1 MYDYKKIEQEILEFW
16 EKNRIYEKAKERVAK
31 SQVKFYFCDGPPYAT
46 GQIHPGTAW
55 NKCIKDAVCRYHRM
69 RGEDVRAQPGYD
81 THGLPIEVKV
91 EQELG
96 IKNKREIEKL
106 GIDKFIEK
114 CKAFA
119 TKYIEVMSGQFKRLG
134 VWMDWD
140 KPYITYKD
148 EYIESSWHTL
158 KMAWDKGLMHEGVYV
173 LPYCYR
179 CETTM
184 ANYELEYGEET
195 DPSIFV
201 KFKIKNKENEYL
213 IIWTTTPWTLVAN
226 MAVMAH
232 PTFTYVKAKVDDEI
246 WYLAKDRL
254 DYLMSITEKNAVVL
268 EEIAGRKLKDIEYE
282 HPFQDKIKKIAN
294 RKVVLSDEY
303 VNLEDG
309 SGLVHCAPGHGQEDF
324 IIGKRY
330 DIEAFSPVD
339 ESGRYTEEAGEM
351 FIGKNVREMNSQ
363 IIELLEQNGSLV
375 YASRI
380 KHRYPH
386 CWRCKTPLIFLTTK
400 QWFITI
406 SKTKEKMM
414 DEINN
419 IEWHPKFAGERFRDF
434 VEVAPDWCISRQRY
448 WGIPLPIWKCEKC
461 QKIHVIGSKKELPK
475 NVELHRPYVDE
486 IEINCECGGNA
497 KRVKDVLDVWF
508 DSGNAVWASLTNEE
522 AKKYGERSEI
532 IIEGQDQIRGWF
544 YSLLGSGI
552 VRYNASPYKRLLM
565 HGFFVD
571 EHGEKMSKSLGNF
584 VPIEEIIEKNGAD
597 TFRMWGLSNTI
608 WEEIKFNWTE
618 LKTVYSDINII
629 YNLGTFLERFYP
641 NEKIERDGLELT
653 EEDKW
658 LLSRLNST
666 IRDYNNAFKN
676 YEINNAVKKLRN
688 FITNDLSRFYMKLA
702 KDRLAN
708 EEKKNEALYVI
719 YQSILNSLIMLAP
732 VSPFLAEYIYQKFF
746 RKFEKEESINLFSM
760 VVENPAEID
769 MLSEKRME
777 IIQGIITAGLLARQN
792 AKIKTRWPIKTTYI
806 ETKSQEVSKAVSQ
819 FKEAICTTLNA
830 KETKLVESAPS
841 GEYASSPFEG
851 GVVHISKR
859 IEQELYEEGILNDIK
874 RRIQNMRKK
883 AKLVEKDRITVKFSS
898 DKEIEGIVKKYE
910 ERLKQIVNATAV
922 YYEEDKGAEE
932 NEIDGRVVKIRI
944 IKSE

>member
-1 MYDYKKIEQEILEFW
+1 MYDYKKIEKEILEFW
-16 EKNRIYEKAKERVAK
+16 EKNRIYEKAKEMTAE
-31 SQVKFYFCDGPPYAT
+31 SQEKFYFCDGPPYAT

-69 RGEDVRAQPGYD
+69 HGKDVRAQPGYD

-106 GIDKFIEK
+106 GIEKFIKK
-114 CKAFA
+114 CKEFA
-119 TKYIEVMSGQFKRLG
+119 TKYIGVMSGQFKRVG
-134 VWMDWD
+134 VWMDWEN
-140 KPYITYKD
+140 PYITYKD
-148 EYIESSWHTL
+148 EYIESSWRTL
-158 KMAWDKGLMHEGVYV
+158 KMAWEKGLMHEGVYV

-201 KFKIKNKENEYL
+201 KFKIKGKENEYL

-226 MAVMAH
+226 MAVMVH

-254 DYLMSITEKNAVVL
+254 DYLMGIIEKNAVVL
-268 EEIAGRKLKDIEYE
+268 EEIPGRKLKDIEYE
-282 HPFQDKIKKIAN
+282 HPFQDKIKKEAK

-324 IIGKRY
+324 VIGKRY
-330 DIEAFSPVD
+330 EIEPFSPVD
-339 ESGRYTEEAGEM
+339 SAGRYTEEAGEE
-351 FIGKNVREMNSQ
+351 FAGKNVREANPE
-363 IIELLEQNGSLV
+363 IIELLKDRGSLV
-375 YASRI
+375 YATRI

-406 SKTKEKMM
+406 SKTKEKMLE
-414 DEINN
+414 EINN
-419 IEWHPKFAGERFRDF
+419 IEWHPKFAGDRFRDF
-434 VEVAPDWCISRQRY
+434 VLVAPDWCISRQRY

-461 QKIHVIGSKKELPK
+461 GKVKVIGSRKELGHD
-475 NVELHRPYVDE
+475 VELHRPFVDE
-486 IEINCECGGNA
+486 ITLACECGGTA
-497 KRVKDVLDVWF
+497 RRVKDVLDVWF
-508 DSGNAVWASLTNEE
+508 DSGNAVWASLTPEE

-552 VRYNASPYKRLLM
+552 IRYNESPYKRLLM

-584 VPIEEIIEKNGAD
+584 VPIEEILDRYGAD

-629 YNLGTFLERFYP
+629 YNLTTFLERFYP
-641 NEKIERDGLELT
+641 EKKIEEKGLQLR

-666 IRDYNNAFKN
+666 IKEYESAFRN
-676 YEINNAVKKLRN
+676 YEINVAVKKLRA
-688 FITNDLSRFYMKLA
+688 FIVEDLSRFYMKIA
-702 KDRLAN
+702 KDRIAN
-708 EEKKNEALYVI
+708 DDGKNEALYVI
-719 YQSILNSLIMLAP
+719 YHCMFNAFILLSPI
-732 VSPFLAEYIYQKFF
+732 SPFISEYAYQKFF
-746 RKFEKEESINLFSM
+746 KKFEQKESINFFNIPT
-760 VVENPAEID
+760 ETPEAID
-769 MLSEKRME
+769 VLGEKRME
-777 IIQGIITAGLLARQN
+777 IVQSIITSGLLARQQ
-792 AKIKTRWPIKTTYI
+792 AKIKTRWPIREVYI
-806 ETKSQEVSKAVSQ
+806 ETKSQEVANAIKQ
-819 FKEAICTTLNA
+819 FNSVLCKSLNA
-830 KETKLVESAPS
+830 KSVSVNDAAPS
-841 GEYASSPFEG
+841 GEYISSPFEG
-851 GVVHISKR
+851 GNVYINKHID
-859 IEQELYEEGILNDIK
+859 EGLYEEGILNDIK
-874 RRIQNMRKK
+874 RRIQNMRKN
-883 AKLVEKDRITVKFSS
+883 AKLIEKDRIAVNLAS
-898 DKEIEGIVKKYE
+898 DKEIEAIVKKHAE
-910 ERLKQIVNATAV
+910 KLKEMVNA
-922 YYEEDKGAEE
+922 EEIGYAEIE
-932 NEIDGRVVKIRI
+932 GSEESEIDGRVVKIHIR
-944 IKSE
+944 KV